1 MALHVCVRGIGIRR
15 SKDLRAEIRKF
26 LNSTNE
32 RKNMSTKTLRKRI
45 ALVAVSTLGAG
56 VLSVAPAHATDAI
69 FVTAGVGVN
78 GTAIVA
84 AAGTGT
90 SQTVTIGVNSSVSIT
105 AVAGTDA
112 EAAFTVS
119 GGTISGASVPTDAAS
134 GLSTPTTFVYGNTTA
149 RVTFTPNAGESR
161 MVITSWLDTAKRT
174 AGTPK
179 AAEIVVTIKTGAV
192 GVVSPADSFVSVVA
206 AATTADPSNNVDVAA
221 ARSVA
226 IGTNGRVNFL
236 LKDANGVELA
246 STAVVTTSASAGC
259 LVGST
264 DSASAFLSA
273 SVSTVYGTADEVFVA
288 RAATGVPATCTLTM
302 SVNGVALGTKTI
314 TLQGKITKVEVDG
327 GQAGILNAF
336 ASNSTSESVFSYSAY
351 DAAGN
356 AATGLTISNTST
368 ASAAFSSVTTTDTT
382 DPVNGAYGDVT
393 CSGAARGS
401 GTFFLSYVNTSG
413 ETIKSPTYTVNCFG
427 NAVTYTAS
435 LDKAS
440 YVPGDIATL
449 TITAKDASGNPANDY
464 VYLGGTSTGTGTTLA
479 PSIAGSN
486 MTAITAPTS
495 TDLFSAGKKTYKF
508 VVGSTEGSYQL
519 AIDLPKFN
527 STTYSQS
534 AITVAYKIAA
544 SSATVSNAD
553 VLKAIVSLIASINK
567 QIAALQKALL
577 RR

>member
-1 MALHVCVRGIGIRR
+1 
-15 SKDLRAEIRKF
+15 
-26 LNSTNE
+26 
-32 RKNMSTKTLRKRI
+32 MSTKTNFKRI
-45 ALVAVSTLGAG
+45 ALVAVTALGAG
-56 VLSVAPAHATDAI
+56 VLSVAPANATDGV
-69 FVTAGVGVN
+69 FVTAGIRVN
-78 GTAIVA
+78 GTAIVKA
-84 AAGTGT
+84 ASTANT
-90 SQTVTIGVNSSVSIT
+90 QTLTIGANSSVTVT
-105 AVAGTDA
+105 AVAGTDVQ
-112 EAAFTVS
+112 AAFTVS
-119 GGTISGASVPTDAAS
+119 GGTITASTLAPDTSA
-134 GLSTPTTFVYGNTTA
+134 GTSTPTTFVYGNTTPD
-149 RVTFTPNAGESR
+149 VTFTPNAGESR
-161 MVITSWLDTAKRT
+161 MVITSWLNTANRA
-174 AGTPK
+174 AGTP
-179 AAEIVVTIKTGAV
+179 AAATLTVTIKSGAV
-192 GVVSPADSFVSVVA
+192 GVVSPGDSFVKVVA
-206 AATTADPSNNVDVAA
+206 AGTTTTPTDNVDVAA

-226 IGTNGRVNFL
+226 DGTNGRINFDL
-236 LKDANGVELA
+236 YDANGVAL
-246 STAVVTTSASAGC
+246 STSAVVTTTSSAGC
-259 LVGST
+259 LVGTT
-264 DSASAFLSA
+264 DAASSFLSN
-273 SVSTVYGTADEVFVA
+273 SVSATIATADEVFVA
-288 RAATGVPATCTLTM
+288 RAVSKAPATCTLTM

-314 TLQGKITKVEVDG
+314 TLQGKITRVEVDG
-327 GQAGILNAF
+327 GQAGIKNAF

-356 AATGLTISNTST
+356 AATGLTITNTST

-382 DPVNGAYGDVT
+382 NPVDGAYGDVT

-401 GTFFLSYVNTSG
+401 GTFNLAYVNSAG

-464 VYLGGTSTGTGTTLA
+464 VYLGGTLTGTGTTLA

-527 STTYSQS
+527 STTYSQA

-544 SSATVSNAD
+544 SSATVTNAD
-553 VLKAIVSLIASINK
+553 VLKSIVSLIASINK

>member
-1 MALHVCVRGIGIRR
+1 
-15 SKDLRAEIRKF
+15 
-26 LNSTNE
+26 
-32 RKNMSTKTLRKRI
+32 MSTKTNFKRI
-45 ALVAVSTLGAG
+45 ALVAVTALGLG
-56 VLSVAPAHATDAI
+56 VLTSVAPANASTGV
-69 FVTAGVGVN
+69 FVTAGIRVN

-84 AAGTGT
+84 PTGT
-90 SQTVTIGVNSSVSIT
+90 TTGQTITIGANSSVVVT

-119 GGTISGASVPTDAAS
+119 GGTITGTTLATDAAN

-149 RVTFTPNAGESR
+149 NVTFTPNAGESR
-161 MVITSWLDTAKRT
+161 MVITSYVDTAART
-174 AGTPK
+174 AGTK
-179 AAEIVVTIKTGAV
+179 AAELVVTIKTGAV
-192 GVVSPADSFVSVVA
+192 GVVSPADSFVSVVE

-221 ARSVA
+221 GRSVA
-226 IGTNGRVNFL
+226 DGTNGRVNFL
-236 LKDANGVELA
+236 LKDANGVELS
-246 STAVVTTSASAGC
+246 STAVVTTTASAGC
-259 LVGST
+259 VVGST
-264 DSASAFLSA
+264 NATSAFLSA

-288 RAATGVPATCTLTM
+288 RAVTRAPATCTLTM
-302 SVNGVALGTKTI
+302 TVNGVALGTKTI
-314 TLQGKITKVEVDG
+314 TLQGKITRVEVDG
-327 GQAGILNAF
+327 GQAGISNAV

-401 GTFFLSYVNTSG
+401 GTFNLSYTNTAG
-413 ETIKSPTYTVNCFG
+413 ELIKSPTYTVNCFG

-464 VYLGGTSTGTGTTLA
+464 VYLGGSSTGTGTTLA

-534 AITVAYKIAA
+534 AITVGYKIAA

>member
-1 MALHVCVRGIGIRR
+1 
-15 SKDLRAEIRKF
+15 
-26 LNSTNE
+26 
-32 RKNMSTKTLRKRI
+32 MSTKTLRKRI

-56 VLSVAPAHATDAI
+56 VLSVAPANATDAI
-69 FVTAGVGVN
+69 FLTAGVGVN

-90 SQTVTIGVNSSVSIT
+90 SQTVTIGANSSVSIT
-105 AVAGTDA
+105 AVAGTNA

-119 GGTISGASVPTDAAS
+119 GGTITGASVATDAAS
-134 GLSTPTTFVYGNTTA
+134 GLSTPTTFVYGDTTA

-206 AATTADPSNNVDVAA
+206 AGTTTDPANNVDVAA

-226 IGTNGRVNFL
+226 DGTNGRVNFL
-236 LKDANGVELA
+236 LKDANGVELG
-246 STAVVTTSASAGC
+246 STAVVTTTASAGC
-259 LVGST
+259 VVGST
-264 DSASAFLSA
+264 DSASAFLSN

-288 RAATGVPATCTLTM
+288 RAVTRAPATCTLTM
-302 SVNGVALGTKTI
+302 TVNGVALGTKTI
-314 TLQGKITKVEVDG
+314 TLQGKITRVEVDG
-327 GQAGILNAF
+327 GQAAISNAF

-382 DPVNGAYGDVT
+382 DPVAGAYGDVT

-401 GTFFLSYVNTSG
+401 GTFFLSFTNTAG
-413 ETIKSPTYTVNCFG
+413 ELIKSPTYTVNCFG

-464 VYLGGTSTGTGTTLA
+464 VYLGGTLTGTGTTLA

-508 VVGSTEGSYQL
+508 IVGSTEGSYQM

-534 AITVAYKIAA
+534 AIAVPYKIAA
-544 SSATVSNAD
+544 SSATVTNAD
-553 VLKAIVSLIASINK
+553 VLKSIVSLIASINK